1 MDFALSPIATIESTV
16 TAAMDIRQSASWVVA
31 AVAWLSWDWVI
42 SMGDEMQLIW
52 RRSNGWFRWL
62 YVFIRYVPLLGEI
75 ALFAWLY
82 VVEPKTAVTC
92 DKMALVE
99 GLLVGCVIVGE
110 EVVLL
115 VRGSRSPHVGMDVES
130 ADLRVWVVHI
140 LFNKR
145 RAVLRALLGLF
156 MACTLATLIGM
167 YFTAIQVKYDDLCLI
182 TSGTYA
188 MLLVWLTPVFFETVL
203 FAMTMWKFWQ
213 SRREGLG
220 KRPILDALVWN
231 GTWAYAVTLV
241 NMVLDAFIL
250 TRFIQIHS
258 PIMYFWTLSLLSFVG
273 SHVLLDLRRLGTR
286 TSLPW
291 CNQTIF
297 GDVLPEDIELPI
309 DVLLIGPVH
318 EESDSVKYDV
328 QRPIC

>member
-1 MDFALSPIATIESTV
+1 MDFALSPIATIENTV
-16 TAAMDIRQSASWVVA
+16 TAAMDIRQSASWV

-115 VRGSRSPHVGMDVES
+115 VRVY
-130 ADLRVWVVHI
+130 I
-140 LFNKR
+140 LFNRR

-213 SRREGLG
+213 SRREALG
-220 KRPILDALVWN
+220 ERPTLDALVWN

-286 TSLPW
+286 TCLPW

-309 DVLLIGPVH
+309 DVLLIDPVH

>member
-1 MDFALSPIATIESTV
+1 MVFALPPIATIESTV
-16 TAAMDIRQSASWVVA
+16 IAAEYIRQSASWVVA
-31 AVAWLSWDWVI
+31 AIAWLSWNWVI
-42 SMGDEMQLIW
+42 CIGDEVQYIW
-52 RRSNGWFRWL
+52 RRPNGWFNWL

-75 ALFAWLY
+75 ALFSWLY

-99 GLLVGCVIVGE
+99 GLLVGCVIIGE

-115 VRGSRSPHVGMDVES
+115 VR
-130 ADLRVWVVHI
+130 VHI
-140 LFNKR
+140 LFNR
-145 RAVLRALLGLF
+145 SRAVLRALLVLF
-156 MACTLATLIGM
+156 VACTLATLIGM
-167 YFTAIQVKYDDLCLI
+167 YFTAVQVQYDDLCLI
-182 TSGTYA
+182 TSGTNA
-188 MLLVWLTPVFFETVL
+188 MLAVWLTPVAFETVL

-241 NMVLDAFIL
+241 NMVLSALML

-258 PIMYFWTLSLLSFVG
+258 PIIYFWTLSLMSFVG

-291 CNQTIF
+291 WNQSIF
-297 GDVLPEDIELPI
+297 TDGLLEEFEDSIDELFVQP
-309 DVLLIGPVH
+309 GH
-318 EESDSVKYDV
+318 EEFEPTKDAA
-328 QRPIC
+328 